1 MILMWVAFA
10 LLTLLA
16 VAFVALPFLSKERV
30 QSLTYNAN
38 SELIAIFHQRLG
50 ELANDLAEQRI
61 DQVNHDESVVELKR
75 RLLNELSPEKSL
87 MSKGNNRIFALTG
100 SAFLVAFTAI
110 FYTATGSQQQLQN
123 WHSAIDNLSEYGER
137 AVMQQGEPLTQNE
150 LQAFALGLRT
160 KLAQNGD
167 DQVAWMLLGRVAMSL
182 NEYDMAQQSFDKVLR
197 MDPDNMPVLISYS
210 QVLLLEGS
218 DANMTRAAGMLS
230 KVLKADPTNLDA
242 ISLLALIAYERHD
255 WLQAKAAFE
264 VLLNSMDKQDSRYS
278 MIAQRITE
286 IEQKM
291 SAENE
296 QQNTQLTQVATA
308 QQNSTDDGDDS
319 AVTAAIKVTIKLAP
333 ELADKQ
339 PEQGTL
345 FVFAKA
351 ADGPPMPLAVVKL
364 TDYSFPVEVQLSDS
378 NAMVAG
384 LTLSSVEQIILT
396 ARISKDASVMPS
408 SGELE
413 GRSEVLERSQT
424 DSYEL
429 LINELIP

>member
-1 MILMWVAFA
+1 MWVSFA

-16 VAFVALPFLSKERV
+16 VAFVALPFLSKERI

-38 SELIAIFHQRLG
+38 SELIAIYHQRLG
-50 ELANDLAEQRI
+50 ELANDLANQRI
-61 DQVNHDESVVELKR
+61 DQANHDESVIELKR

-100 SAFLVAFTAI
+100 SAFLIAFTAI

-123 WHSAIDNLSEYGER
+123 WHSAMDNLPAYGER
-137 AVMQQGEPLTQNE
+137 AVMQKGEPLTQNE

-160 KLAQNGD
+160 KLDQSGD

-197 MDPDNMPVLISYS
+197 LDPDNMPVLISYS

-218 DANMTRAAGMLS
+218 EVNMTRAAGMLS
-230 KVLKADPTNLDA
+230 KVLKEDPTNLDA

-255 WLQAKAAFE
+255 WLQAKSAFE
-264 VLLNSMDKQDSRYS
+264 VLLNSMDEQDSRYG

-286 IEQKM
+286 IEQNI
-291 SAENE
+291 SAENT
-296 QQNTQLTQVATA
+296 QQQV
-308 QQNSTDDGDDS
+308 QQSSDEDNN
-319 AVTAAIKVTIKLAP
+319 AVQTSAIKITVNLAP
-333 ELADKQ
+333 QFTDKL
-339 PEQGTL
+339 PTQGTL

-351 ADGPPMPLAVVKL
+351 ANGPPMPLAVVKL
-364 TDYSFPVEVQLSDS
+364 TDYSFPIEVQLSDS

-384 LTLSSVEQIILT
+384 LTLSSVDKIILT

-408 SGELE
+408 TGELE
-413 GRSEVLERSQT
+413 GRSDVLERSQT
-424 DSYEL
+424 KAYDL

>member
-1 MILMWVAFA
+1 MILMWVAFV

-16 VAFVALPFLSKERV
+16 VVFVALPFLSKERV
-30 QSLTYNAN
+30 HSLTYIAN

-50 ELANDLAEQRI
+50 ELANDLSEQRI

-100 SAFLVAFTAI
+100 SAFLVAFTVI

-123 WHSAIDNLSEYGER
+123 WHSAMDNLPAYGER
-137 AVMQQGEPLTQNE
+137 AVMQQGEPLSQNE

-160 KLAQNGD
+160 NLAQSGD
-167 DQVAWMLLGRVAMSL
+167 VLVAWMLLGRVAMSL
-182 NEYDMAQQSFDKVLR
+182 IEYDMAQQSFDKVLR
-197 MDPDNMPVLISYS
+197 LDPDNMPVLISYS

-230 KVLKADPTNLDA
+230 KVLKDDPTNLDA

-286 IEQKM
+286 IE
-291 SAENE
+291 ENITAG
-296 QQNTQLTQVATA
+296 NTQQQVQQGSDEDNNVA
-308 QQNSTDDGDDS
+308 QTST
-319 AVTAAIKVTIKLAP
+319 IKVTVDLAQQLVDKLP
-333 ELADKQ
+333 T
-339 PEQGTL
+339 QGTL

-351 ADGPPMPLAVVKL
+351 ANGPPMPLAVVKL
-364 TDYSFPVEVQLSDS
+364 TDYRFPIEVQLSDS

-396 ARISKDASVMPS
+396 ARISKDASVMPAT
-408 SGELE
+408 GELE
-413 GRSEVLERSQT
+413 GHSEVLERSQT
-424 DSYEL
+424 QAYDL

>member
-1 MILMWVAFA
+1 MILMWVSFA

-38 SELIAIFHQRLG
+38 SELIAIYHQRLG
-50 ELANDLAEQRI
+50 ELANDLANQRI
-61 DQVNHDESVVELKR
+61 DQVNHDESVIELKR

-87 MSKGNNRIFALTG
+87 MSRGNNRIFALTG
-100 SAFLVAFTAI
+100 SAFLIAFTAV

-123 WHSAIDNLSEYGER
+123 WHSAMDNLAAYGER

-160 KLAQNGD
+160 KLAQSGD

-218 DANMTRAAGMLS
+218 DVNMTRAAGMLS
-230 KVLKADPTNLDA
+230 KVLKDDPTNLDA

-264 VLLNSMDKQDSRYS
+264 VLLKSMDEQDTRYD

-286 IEQKM
+286 IEQNIT
-291 SAENE
+291 AE
-296 QQNTQLTQVATA
+296 NTQLAAALQPQAEQGSGEDNNA
-308 QQNSTDDGDDS
+308 AKMS
-319 AVTAAIKVTIKLAP
+319 AIKVTVNLAP
-333 ELADKQ
+333 QLADKL
-339 PEQGTL
+339 PIQGTL

-351 ADGPPMPLAVVKL
+351 ANGPPMPLAVVKL
-364 TDYSFPVEVQLSDS
+364 TDYSFPIEVQLSDS

-384 LTLSSVEQIILT
+384 LTLSSVDKIILT

-408 SGELE
+408 TGELE
-413 GRSEVLERSQT
+413 GRSDVLERSQT
-424 DSYEL
+424 KAYDL

>member
-1 MILMWVAFA
+1 MWVSFA

-16 VAFVALPFLSKERV
+16 VAFVALPFLSKERI

-38 SELIAIFHQRLG
+38 SELIAIYHQRLG
-50 ELANDLAEQRI
+50 ELANDLANQRI
-61 DQVNHDESVVELKR
+61 DQANHDESVIELKR

-100 SAFLVAFTAI
+100 SAFLIAFTAI

-123 WHSAIDNLSEYGER
+123 WHSAMDNLPAYGER
-137 AVMQQGEPLTQNE
+137 AVMQKGEPLTQNE

-160 KLAQNGD
+160 KLDQSGD

-197 MDPDNMPVLISYS
+197 LDPDNMPVLISYS

-218 DANMTRAAGMLS
+218 EVNMTRAAGMLS
-230 KVLKADPTNLDA
+230 KVLKDDPTNLDA

-255 WLQAKAAFE
+255 WLQAKSAFE
-264 VLLNSMDKQDSRYS
+264 VLLNSMDEQDSRYG

-286 IEQKM
+286 IEQNI
-291 SAENE
+291 SAENT
-296 QQNTQLTQVATA
+296 QQQV
-308 QQNSTDDGDDS
+308 QQSSDEDNN
-319 AVTAAIKVTIKLAP
+319 AVQTSAIKITVNLAP
-333 ELADKQ
+333 QFTDKL
-339 PEQGTL
+339 PTQGTL

-351 ADGPPMPLAVVKL
+351 ANGPPMPLAVVKL
-364 TDYSFPVEVQLSDS
+364 TDYSFPIEVQLSDS

-384 LTLSSVEQIILT
+384 LTLSSVDKIILT

-408 SGELE
+408 TGELE
-413 GRSEVLERSQT
+413 GRSDVLERSQT
-424 DSYEL
+424 KAYDL

>member
-1 MILMWVAFA
+1 MWVSFA

-38 SELIAIFHQRLG
+38 SELIAIYHQRLS
-50 ELANDLAEQRI
+50 ELANDLANQRI
-61 DQVNHDESVVELKR
+61 DQVNYDESVIELKR

-87 MSKGNNRIFALTG
+87 MSRGNNRIFALTG
-100 SAFLVAFTAI
+100 SAFLMAFTAV
-110 FYTATGSQQQLQN
+110 FYTATGSQQQLQS
-123 WHSAIDNLSEYGER
+123 WHSAMDNLAAYGER

-160 KLAQNGD
+160 KLAQSGD

-197 MDPDNMPVLISYS
+197 MDPDNMSVLISYS

-230 KVLKADPTNLDA
+230 KVLKDDPTNLDA

-264 VLLNSMDKQDSRYS
+264 VLLNSMDKQDSRYD

-286 IEQKM
+286 IEQNIT
-291 SAENE
+291 AE
-296 QQNTQLTQVATA
+296 NTQLA
-308 QQNSTDDGDDS
+308 S
-319 AVTAAIKVTIKLAP
+319 ALQSQAEQGSGEDNNAAKMSAIKVTVNLAP
-333 ELADKQ
+333 QLIDKLPTQ
-339 PEQGTL
+339 STL

-351 ADGPPMPLAVVKL
+351 ATGSPMPLAVVKL
-364 TDYSFPVEVQLSDS
+364 TDYSFPIEVQLSDS

-384 LTLSSVEQIILT
+384 LTLSSVDKIILT

-408 SGELE
+408 TGELE
-413 GRSEVLERSQT
+413 GRSDVLERSKTQA
-424 DSYEL
+424 YEL
-429 LINELIP
+429 LINELMP